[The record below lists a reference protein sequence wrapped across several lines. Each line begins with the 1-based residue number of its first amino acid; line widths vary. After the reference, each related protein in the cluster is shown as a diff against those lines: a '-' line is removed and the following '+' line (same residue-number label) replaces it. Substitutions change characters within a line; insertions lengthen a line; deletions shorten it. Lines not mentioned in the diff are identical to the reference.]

1 MEVFIIKAIVALIV
15 LALLIWAIQTLPVID
30 PTVKALI
37 VVLMIVLVAV
47 FIAKIGGI
55 F

>member
-15 LALLIWAIQTLPVID
+15 LALLIWAIQQLPMID
-30 PTVKALI
+30 PTIKALI
-37 VVLMIVLVAV
+37 TVLVIVLVAV
-47 FIAKIGGI
+47 FIAKIGGL